1 MGATRVSEDSIIC
14 PMCLERVPPEYIVC
28 PYCGYDMTKIVHEAA
43 VGALGT
49 REIFGRIRKVIQ
61 QPRLAMKDIA
71 DHPDRMGGVLI
82 MLALSI
88 FLILS
93 RGPAYL
99 LRGGIEGMD
108 PVGMI
113 TSLVLPLLIL
123 GGVLFFIVPFLFWVL
138 GSAIFWII
146 AKLIGGRGV
155 NFAQTQGVVGYG
167 LTPLALWAFI
177 SIPILLIGLPSGDI
191 NTMANSTVEY
201 ILTILMIPAL
211 VWSLILIGI
220 GLTRAHAFTH
230 YEGIIIAA
238 LPILGFL
245 LVII

>member
-1 MGATRVSEDSIIC
+1 MSEDSIIC

-43 VGALGT
+43 VGALGI

-82 MLALSI
+82 MLFLSI

-99 LRGGIEGMD
+99 IRRGVID
-108 PVGMI
+108 PIGMI
-113 TSLVLPLLIL
+113 TNLVILFLIL
-123 GGVLFFIVPFLFWVL
+123 GGVIFFVIPFLFWVL

-177 SIPILLIGLPSGDI
+177 SIPILLIALPSGDI
-191 NTMANSTVEY
+191 TTMANSTAEY
-201 ILTILMIPAL
+201 ILTILMVPAL
-211 VWSLILIGI
+211 VWSLILIGL

-230 YEGIIIAA
+230 YEGMIIAA

-245 LVII
+245 LIIIR